1 MRWDARGTIALV
13 ISALVGIAAGVVLGF
28 STGSSNP
35 GSAEPG
41 GPGSSPSS
49 STSGS
54 PNDPLGINAPLVN
67 LKCTTENILVVG
79 WGSTRGALTNAVEYN
94 RDAEGGVK
102 YLEVA
107 KSCNTLYGAERQAPP
122 KYAVYL
128 GPFDTT
134 SEPCGLRMSIDH
146 ARDVVTSL
154 KPGVK
159 IHVQCLCAVDPAA
172 MPKLNVCMAADTRD
186 GIYIR
191 ALQRLLV
198 DMGYKPGPITG
209 EYNPRTAAVIKRLQ
223 QVNAIDPS
231 LYGTVEAQTWRLL
244 RDRGC
249 LNYDF

>member
-1 MRWDARGTIALV
+1 MRWDARGTMALLM
-13 ISALVGIAAGVVLGF
+13 SALVGVTAGVVVGF
-28 STGSSNP
+28 TTGSP
-35 GSAEPG
+35 GASLA
-41 GPGSSPSS
+41 GPRDPTSSPSEA
-49 STSGS
+49 GS
-54 PNDPLGINAPLVN
+54 PTDPLHLGVPLVN
-67 LKCTTENILVVG
+67 LACTTENILVVG
-79 WGSTRGALTNAVEYN
+79 WGATSGALTNAVRYN
-94 RDAEGGVK
+94 SDADVK

-107 KSCNTLYGAERQAPP
+107 DSCNTLYGAEKQPPP

-134 SEPCGLRMSIDH
+134 SEPCALRMSIDH

-159 IHVQCLCAVDPAA
+159 IHVQCLCAVEPSA
-172 MPKLNVCMAADTRD
+172 MPLLNVGMVADTRE

-198 DMGYKPGPITG
+198 DMGLDPGPITG

-223 QVNAIDPS
+223 RVNAIDPA
-231 LYGTVEAQTWRLL
+231 LYGQVEEQTWRLL

-249 LNYDF
+249 LQYDF

>member
-1 MRWDARGTIALV
+1 MRWDARGTMALLV
-13 ISALVGIAAGVVLGF
+13 SALVGVTAGVVVGF
-28 STGSSNP
+28 TTGSPST
-35 GSAEPG
+35 SQADPG
-41 GPGSSPSS
+41 GPTSSPSA
-49 STSGS
+49 TGS
-54 PNDPLGINAPLVN
+54 PDDPLGLGAPLVN

-79 WGSTRGALTNAVEYN
+79 WGETRGALTNAVRYN
-94 RDAEGGVK
+94 SDADVK

-128 GPFDTT
+128 GPFDST
-134 SEPCGLRMSIDH
+134 SEPCALRMSIDH

-159 IHVQCLCAVDPAA
+159 IHVQCLCAVEPAA
-172 MPKLNVCMAADTRD
+172 MPELNVGMAADTRD

-198 DMGYKPGPITG
+198 DMGLKPGPITG

-231 LYGTVEAQTWRLL
+231 LYKRVEAQTWRLL